1 MNARMAQHF
10 DRVECAQMTAR
21 MRGKWSSVAVE
32 LIAAVRL
39 IIQTPT
45 KGGRYAEQV
54 EGIAAGAAPKIGSR
68 A

>member
-10 DRVECAQMTAR
+10 DRVVCAQMTAR

-39 IIQTPT
+39 D
-45 KGGRYAEQV
+45 RLS
-54 EGIAAGAAPKIGSR
+54 IAYTVQQLVFAAKMALMERG
-68 A
+68 